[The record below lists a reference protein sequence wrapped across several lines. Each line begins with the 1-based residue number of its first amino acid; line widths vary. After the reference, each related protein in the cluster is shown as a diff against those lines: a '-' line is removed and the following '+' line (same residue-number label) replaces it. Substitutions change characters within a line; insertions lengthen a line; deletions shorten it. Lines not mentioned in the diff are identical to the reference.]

1 MVGLLLAVA
10 VFGVFRSAVPAADPS
25 GGASLAH
32 PTGVTSVPS
41 PPVLASPSV
50 APDSVAAEAPP
61 QPRPREAARE
71 LRPSPVPGRTAL
83 PGGTEGSQ
91 AREVAAT
98 TAVAPPPEEAR
109 PADPEISPSPPSAS
123 VALPAAGKGWLQL
136 LVIPW
141 AEVSVDDRRVGTT
154 PMRALELPAGTH
166 SVRLSHPDYGLLLRE
181 VSIQHGETTRLEVDL
196 SDSTRP

>member
-1 MVGLLLAVA
+1 
-10 VFGVFRSAVPAADPS
+10 
-25 GGASLAH
+25 
-32 PTGVTSVPS
+32 
-41 PPVLASPSV
+41 
-50 APDSVAAEAPP
+50 
-61 QPRPREAARE
+61 
-71 LRPSPVPGRTAL
+71 
-83 PGGTEGSQ
+83 
-91 AREVAAT
+91 VAAT